1 MGEKEFKIKLKL
13 NTIAFVIAT
22 AGTLC
27 LPQVLNL
34 QENTLGFTNSI
45 FSVFVWLLCIYAV
58 SWSLHTIDWRDRRGW
73 LIAGVLSFLFT
84 TAMLFGVRLD
94 AVGNVDFKDWHLWV
108 ALPVLTC
115 LFTILVRKFWNFLG
129 GIEER
134 KSRLAEH
141 IKLPVTPVRA
151 VKYVDVLMFVFLLL
165 CWLPVFLAVY
175 PGFFVYDAQE
185 EWLQVASRNFTTH
198 HPLAHVLLLG
208 GIICAVHKV
217 TDSYNLGIACYMVVQ
232 MLVVSGCFTY
242 LLIFM
247 RRKKVA
253 KGLRIVSLL
262 YFALFPVIVMFT
274 LCSAKD
280 TIFTSALLML
290 ILSLIELGDDSEG
303 FFASWKKMTFF
314 VLSALAMML
323 FRKNGV
329 YAFTVMAVILLFY
342 INWRFYGS
350 DASIG
355 DLFLRR
361 YRQREGHGDSQET
374 ERISQGDVS
383 KRRDKKPYLWKMVR
397 LLVVIFAFYY
407 FVNGMM
413 IVVLHAQNEENQ
425 EILTVPIQQLART
438 YKFNKEIFDAE
449 DIAALHEVLPEEAL
463 VLYNPKLSDPVKVHF
478 QNDVYAAD
486 KSRYAKLWLKIGL
499 RKPLSYLNAWL
510 MNSYGF
516 WYPDTIIDVYSGNT
530 VFTFTY
536 EDSSY
541 FGYEV
546 EEPGYRDSK
555 IPWLDQAYRKLS
567 LEISQEKVPIYSM
580 LYSPGGIFWGIA
592 FVFAYMLYRKK
603 YHIVVPYLMVLLVW
617 LTVILG
623 PTYLPRYVLIFWF
636 GLPLFAAMLLEEL

>member
-1 MGEKEFKIKLKL
+1 MVERRESNMDEKEFKIKLKL

-27 LPQVLNL
+27 FPQILNL
-34 QENTLGFTNSI
+34 KENTLGFTNSI

-58 SWSLHTIDWRDRRGW
+58 RWSLQTIDWQDRRGW
-73 LIAGVLSFLFT
+73 RIAGILSFLFT

-94 AVGNVDFKDWHLWV
+94 AVGNVDFKDWRLWV
-108 ALPVLTC
+108 SLPVLAC

-134 KSRLAEH
+134 KHRLAEH
-141 IKLPVTPVRA
+141 IRLPVTPAKA
-151 VKYVDVLMFVFLLL
+151 VKYVDVLTFGFMLL
-165 CWLPVFLAVY
+165 CWLPVLLAVY

-198 HPLAHVLLLG
+198 HPLVHVLLLG
-208 GIICAVHKV
+208 GIVCAVHKV
-217 TDSYNLGIACYMVVQ
+217 TDSYNLGIACYMTVQ
-232 MLVVSGCFTY
+232 MLIVSGCFTY
-242 LLIFM
+242 LLVFM
-247 RRKKVA
+247 RRRKVA
-253 KGLRIVSLL
+253 KGVRIASLV

-280 TIFTSALLML
+280 TIFTAALLML
-290 ILSLIELGDDSEG
+290 LLALIDLGSDSRR
-303 FFASWKKMTFF
+303 FFASRNQMALF

-329 YAFTVMAVILLFY
+329 YAFAVMALILLLYVNKKFY
-342 INWRFYGS
+342 SGKTIRDS
-350 DASIG
+350 HEKA
-355 DLFLRR
+355 
-361 YRQREGHGDSQET
+361 QR
-374 ERISQGDVS
+374 
-383 KRRDKKPYLWKMVR
+383 PYLRKMA
-397 LLVVIFAFYY
+397 LLLAIIFASY
-407 FVNGMM
+407 FM
-413 IVVLHAQNEENQ
+413 INSVLILALHAKNEENQ

-438 YKFNKEIFDAE
+438 YKFNPEAFDPE
-449 DIAALHEVLPEEAL
+449 DVAALHAVLPEEAL

-478 QNDVYAAD
+478 RNNVYAANRT
-486 KSRYAKLWLKIGL
+486 RYAKLWLKIGL
-499 RKPLSYLNAWL
+499 RKPLSYINAWL

-516 WYPDTIIDVYSGNT
+516 WYPDTVIDVYSGNT

-536 EDSSY
+536 DESSY

-555 IPWLDQAYRKLS
+555 IPWLDKAYRKLS

-603 YHIVVPYLMVLLVW
+603 YHIVVPYLMVLIVW

-636 GLPLFAAMLLEEL
+636 GIPLFAAMLLEEL

>member
-1 MGEKEFKIKLKL
+1 MDEKEFKIKLKL
-13 NTIAFVIAT
+13 NTIAFAIAT

-27 LPQVLNL
+27 FPQVLNL
-34 QENTLGFTNSI
+34 KENTLGFTNSI

-58 SWSLHTIDWRDRRGW
+58 SWSLHTIDWQDRRGW
-73 LIAGVLSFLFT
+73 WIAGILSFLFT

-94 AVGNVDFKDWHLWV
+94 AVGNVDFKDWRLWV
-108 ALPVLTC
+108 SLPVLTC

-134 KSRLAEH
+134 KHRLAEH
-141 IKLPVTPVRA
+141 IKLPVTPARA
-151 VKYVDVLMFVFLLL
+151 VKYVDVLTFCFMLL
-165 CWLPVFLAVY
+165 CWLPVLLAVY

-198 HPLAHVLLLG
+198 HPLVHVLMLG
-208 GIICAVHKV
+208 GIVCAVHKV
-217 TDSYNLGIACYMVVQ
+217 TDSYNLGIACYMIVQ
-232 MLVVSGCFTY
+232 MLIVSGCFTY
-242 LLIFM
+242 LLVFM
-247 RRKKVA
+247 RKRKVA
-253 KGLRIVSLL
+253 KGVRIVSLL

-280 TIFTSALLML
+280 TIFTAALLML
-290 ILSLIELGDDSEG
+290 LLALIDLGSDSER
-303 FFASWKKMTFF
+303 FFASRCQMTFF

-329 YAFTVMAVILLFY
+329 YAFAVMALILLFY
-342 INWRFYGS
+342 VNQKFYGRKTMH
-350 DASIG
+350 DAHGKAENDHTARISMVR
-355 DLFLRR
+355 DVVQRPYLRR
-361 YRQREGHGDSQET
+361 
-374 ERISQGDVS
+374 
-383 KRRDKKPYLWKMVR
+383 MA
-397 LLVVIFAFYY
+397 LLLIVIFASY
-407 FVNGMM
+407 FLINSVLTMA
-413 IVVLHAQNEENQ
+413 LHAKNEENQ

-438 YKFNKEIFDAE
+438 YKFSPEAFDPE
-449 DIAALHEVLPEEAL
+449 DVATLHEVLPEEAL

-478 QNDVYAAD
+478 QNSVYAAD
-486 KSRYAKLWLKIGL
+486 KSKYAKLWLKIGL
-499 RKPLSYLNAWL
+499 RKPLSYINAWL

-536 EDSSY
+536 DESSY

-555 IPWLDQAYRKLS
+555 IPWLDKAYRKLS

-592 FVFAYMLYRKK
+592 FVFAYMLYLRR
-603 YHIVVPYLMVLLVW
+603 YHIVVPYLMVLIVW

-636 GLPLFAAMLLEEL
+636 GMPLFAAMLLEEL